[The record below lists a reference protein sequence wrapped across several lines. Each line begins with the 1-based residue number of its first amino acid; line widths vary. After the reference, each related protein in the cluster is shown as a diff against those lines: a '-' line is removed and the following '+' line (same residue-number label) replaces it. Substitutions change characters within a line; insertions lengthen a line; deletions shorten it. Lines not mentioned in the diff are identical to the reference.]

1 MVILLVY
8 SPHLV
13 MDTMAKSANGILRI
27 FHRMLVPASRQWV
40 RLEAKSLQS
49 REVDRTIMNNRM
61 DLTTH
66 HLDPSTDQLL
76 IHVQVLK
83 AALQRGPNPTF
94 FGPTP
99 LVPLAQLAPVL
110 LVDQLIPQDLVH
122 ILEIP
127 QH

>member
-8 SPHLV
+8 SPHPA

-27 FHRMLVPASRQWV
+27 FHRMVPVSRQEV

-61 DLTTH
+61 ELTTH
-66 HLDPSTDQLL
+66 HLDPSTDQLP
-76 IHVQVLK
+76 IHVRVLN
-83 AALQRGPNPTF
+83 AVLRLGPNPTF
-94 FGPTP
+94 NGPTP

-110 LVDQLIPQDLVH
+110 LVDQLIPQELVH

-127 QH
+127 RH